1 LDIDK
6 FLSFLKEGEEKEK
19 EGDMRGALSLYVE
32 AMEQYRG
39 DFLPED
45 LYCQWIEIKREE
57 LKGKYI
63 DLIHKI
69 AKLYEKER
77 HTGKQLLF
85 IKRLFRKI
93 PC

>member
-39 DFLPED
+39 DFLSED

-69 AKLYEKER
+69 AKLYEKEG